1 MRDDILRPA
10 EILVTVPA
18 RLHLGFLDLNGGLGR
33 QFGGVGLAI
42 DHFRTSLIMQ
52 IAKHADVSGPESERV
67 RQYLYTME
75 RSLGHIG
82 AHAVKV
88 LQTVPAHA
96 GLGSGTQLAL
106 AVASGI
112 RRLHNLPLEIEDDA
126 LRLGR
131 GARSGIGV
139 GLFHRG
145 GLVVDGGHGDGGPG
159 RQSRVAP
166 IVSHLPFPE
175 HWRILVILDPQR
187 DGVHG
192 HDEASAFATL
202 APMPEIDAAQICR
215 LVLMKALPAL
225 AEQDIVSFGGAIKE
239 LQTRL
244 GNYFARTQGGA
255 GFTSSAVASVL
266 AALDAAGA
274 HGIGQSSWGPT
285 GFAFA
290 SSMEEAE
297 RLAKLASKHPA
308 ARGLNIQVCS
318 GLNRGAEIVSRSSGD
333 APWHMTHRR

>member
-1 MRDDILRPA
+1 MRDDNLRPA

-18 RLHLGFLDLNGGLGR
+18 RLHLGFLDLNGGLSR
-33 QFGGVGLAI
+33 QFGGIGLAI
-42 DHFRTSLIMQ
+42 DHFRTSLI
-52 IAKHADVSGPESERV
+52 IRRAKYAEVSGPESERV
-67 RQYLYTME
+67 QQYLHTME
-75 RSLGHIG
+75 RSLGHVG
-82 AHAVKV
+82 AHAVNI

-106 AVASGI
+106 AVAGGV

-131 GARSGIGV
+131 GARSGIGI

-145 GLVVDGGHGDGGPG
+145 GLIVDGGHG

-175 HWRILVILDPQR
+175 HWRILVILDLQR
-187 DGVHG
+187 GGVHG

-215 LVLMKALPAL
+215 LVLMKALPGL
-225 AEQDIVSFGGAIKE
+225 AEQDIVSFGDAIKE
-239 LQTRL
+239 LQIRL
-244 GNYFARTQGGA
+244 GNYFAQAQGGG
-255 GFTSSAVASVL
+255 GFTSPAVAGVL
-266 AALDAAGA
+266 AALDAGGA

-290 SSMEEAE
+290 SSAEEAE
-297 RLAKLASKHPA
+297 RLLRLAREHPA
-308 ARGLNIQVCS
+308 TKGLDIQVCS
-318 GLNRGAEIVSRSSGD
+318 GLNRGAEIITRIQG
-333 APWHMTHRR
+333 